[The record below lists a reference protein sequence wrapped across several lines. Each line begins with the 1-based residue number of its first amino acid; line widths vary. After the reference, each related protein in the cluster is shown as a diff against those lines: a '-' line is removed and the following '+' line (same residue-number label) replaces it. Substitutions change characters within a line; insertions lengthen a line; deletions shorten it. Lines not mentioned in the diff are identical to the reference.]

1 MVFDMKF
8 LLRSLTL
15 SCLTILITVSALSGV
30 VSLAYVEKL
39 PTPRESDLLGLKVI
53 ELTNPIQNEVIKWFG
68 IINEVSVLAT
78 VPKDGY
84 YSLFLNNSGEHVGT
98 HVDAPVHFYYDGL
111 FVNELPLDILYG
123 VAVVV
128 DARKYI
134 SHPNDTITMNEL
146 MDWERTVGVEIP
158 KGSIVLIYTGWAN
171 YWGLYTS
178 WDQYWS
184 IARGWPGLS
193 PDAARYLVSKGIVGV
208 GVDTLSIDP
217 APAMNF
223 PAHYILTEANIYIIE
238 NINTNLEK
246 LANNAVFLLLA
257 PMKTK
262 YGSAGPGLELL
273 AIYDPNADIRL
284 NLLLANMI
292 KTSLDQAEKYDL
304 AFTVENGMPA
314 WFTIWRGF
322 KTLGTPKEMIST
334 YAAYYGFLTMNEHI
348 GTHMD
353 APAHFAVGVWRI
365 DEIPLDRFWGRAV
378 IMDMRPYVRHPNYSI
393 TVEDIKS
400 WEGKTGIRISRD
412 DIVLIYTGWARYW
425 GTYKTWD
432 EYWNAIGKGFPG
444 LSPEAAEY
452 LVSKGIKGI
461 ALDTLSVDPPTQ
473 AVDFPAH
480 KILVNANI
488 WIGENY
494 NLAVL
499 PRRDTT
505 AFILSLPA
513 MIVKE
518 GSGAPARPILIYNFN
533 LESIVNQYKA
543 LKNLMFNADNVK
555 ESSVNTT
562 TKSLLNSNVI
572 LALSLVLAFTTIL
585 YISTHRKSKYLN

>member
-1 MVFDMKF
+1 MRFP
-8 LLRSLTL
+8 LRNLIL
-15 SCLTILITVSALSGV
+15 SYLITIIIISAFSGII
-30 VSLAYVEKL
+30 SSAYVEKL

-68 IINEVSVLAT
+68 VINEVSVLAT

-84 YSLFLNNSGEHVGT
+84 YVLFLNNSGEHVGT

-111 FVNELPLDILYG
+111 FINELPLDVLYG
-123 VAVVV
+123 VAVVI
-128 DARKYI
+128 DARKYV

-146 MDWERTVGVEIP
+146 MDWERSVGVSIP
-158 KGSIVLIYTGWAN
+158 KGSIVLLYTGWAS

-208 GVDTLSIDP
+208 GIDTLSIDP

-246 LANNAVFLLLA
+246 LADNAVFLLLA

-273 AIYDPNADIRL
+273 AIYDPNADIHL
-284 NLLLANMI
+284 NLLLASMI
-292 KTSLDQAEKYDL
+292 KASLDQVEKFDL
-304 AFTVENGMPA
+304 AFTVENGIPA

-334 YAAYYGFLTMNEHI
+334 YGAYYGFLTMNEHT

-365 DEIPLDRFWGRAV
+365 DEVPLDRFWGRAV
-378 IMDMRPYVRHPNYSI
+378 IMDMRPYIRHPNYSI

-400 WEGKTGIRISRD
+400 WEEKTGIRIGRN
-412 DIVLIYTGWARYW
+412 DIVLVYTGWARYW
-425 GTYKTWD
+425 GTYRTWD
-432 EYWNAIGKGFPG
+432 EYWNTIGRGFPG
-444 LSPEAAEY
+444 LSPDAARY
-452 LVSKGIKGI
+452 LVNKGIKGI

-494 NLAVL
+494 NLAIL
-499 PRRDTT
+499 PKKDTT

-513 MIVKE
+513 MLVKE

-543 LKNLMFNADNVK
+543 LKNLLYSENNVK
-555 ESSVNTT
+555 TLTT
-562 TKSLLNSNVI
+562 AATSGSLLSSHAV
-572 LALSLVLAFTTIL
+572 LALSLVLAFTSVLFITV
-585 YISTHRKSKYLN
+585 YYRNKQYLN